1 MWGFKISVSDYLIL
15 EDEAIRANCL
25 PISGEFSIN
34 YVSEKKYLKVGNFEW
49 IEMLALLV
57 NAYLYFSFLNS
68 LVSTNSV
75 AQRKENQLNW

>member
-34 YVSEKKYLKVGNFEW
+34 YVSEKKYLKVGNFE
-49 IEMLALLV
+49 
-57 NAYLYFSFLNS
+57 
-68 LVSTNSV
+68 
-75 AQRKENQLNW
+75 